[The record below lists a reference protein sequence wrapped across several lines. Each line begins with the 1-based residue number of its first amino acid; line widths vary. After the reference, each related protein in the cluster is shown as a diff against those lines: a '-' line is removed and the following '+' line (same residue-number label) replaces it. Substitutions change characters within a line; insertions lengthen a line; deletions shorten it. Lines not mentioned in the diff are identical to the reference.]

1 MSIETA
7 GTTPGAAGLGLR
19 GQLRALAHKQALRRN
34 LVAYVFL
41 APWLVGF
48 FGLTLGP
55 TLASLYLS
63 FSKFDLLS
71 EPRWVGLDNYT
82 GLLDDDRWWASV
94 HVTLTYVMLEV
105 PLKLGFALLVA
116 MLLNRG
122 LRGMSLY
129 RAIYYVPSLLGGSV
143 AVAILWRQIFGADG
157 LLNRCLALLGVA
169 HAPVWIVDPHFV
181 LYTIV
186 LLGVWQFGSP
196 MVIFLAGLRQIPK
209 ELYEA
214 AMVDGAGRFRRFR
227 HVTLPLLTP
236 IIFFN
241 LVLQLIHSFHAFT
254 PAFIISN
261 GTGGPVNSTLFYT
274 LYLYQQG
281 FAHLKM
287 GYASAMAWVLLV
299 CVALFTALAF
309 STSRFWV
316 FYQDRQA

>member
-1 MSIETA
+1 MSIGTA
-7 GTTPGAAGLGLR
+7 PGTDVAAPIAVRAHFPALPRRRRLR
-19 GQLRALAHKQALRRN
+19 QS

-41 APWLVGF
+41 LPWLIGL

-63 FSKFDLLS
+63 FTKFDLLS
-71 EPRWVGLDNYT
+71 DPRWTGADNYT
-82 GLLDDDRWWASV
+82 GLLQDEHWLASV
-94 HVTLTYVMLEV
+94 RVTLAYVVMEV

-116 MLLNRG
+116 WVLNQG
-122 LRGMSLY
+122 LRGLSLY

-143 AVAILWRQIFGADG
+143 AVAILWRQIFGTDG
-157 LLNRCLALLGVA
+157 LLNTFLHLVGFA
-169 HAPVWIVDPHFV
+169 HTPTWIVDPSYV
-181 LYTIV
+181 LYTV
-186 LLGVWQFGSP
+186 VVLGVWQFGSP
-196 MVIFLAGLRQIPK
+196 MVIFLAGLRQIPN

-214 AMVDGAGRFRRFR
+214 ATVDGAGRIARFR

-261 GTGGPVNSTLFYT
+261 GTGGPIDRTLFYT

-281 FAHLKM
+281 FTHLKM
-287 GYASAMAWVLLV
+287 GYAAAMAWVLF
-299 CVALFTALAF
+299 VAVAIFTATAF
-309 STSRFWV
+309 GTSRYWV
-316 FYQDRQA
+316 FYQDRQT